1 MRGNIAGFNAAMEQ
15 TYELICLS
23 LVNYSASKGH
33 GLHYMPVWQQ
43 ICGFHAVHL
52 SLSLESVAGITLALQ
67 YLCRRLLLYPSGAV
81 NITHFVR

>member
-1 MRGNIAGFNAAMEQ
+1 MKGNIAGFNAAMEQ

-43 ICGFHAVHL
+43 ICRLRL
-52 SLSLESVAGITLALQ
+52 SCSSLEFE
-67 YLCRRLLLYPSGAV
+67 SGKCGRDNVGPAV
-81 NITHFVR
+81 LV